1 MANTNKKDHSMDELE
16 MQYNEITVLYDLANE
31 LIETVLDRSVVS
43 ADAQMAVVEPLATE
57 VLEATDI
64 LTEEY
69 IMIAKGLRQGAH
81 GVSKSRM
88 ESAIRRIYGAIGSYR
103 STVSNHAAV
112 LTKDLKNVADAVVNK
127 IQRHVEKVISI
138 LIEFVQLSLASLMG
152 KAELEL
158 LRTREVQVAMMMHQM
173 SQQQYSS

>member
-1 MANTNKKDHSMDELE
+1 MANVQKKDYSMEELE
-16 MQYNEITVLYDLANE
+16 ARYKEITGLYDLANE
-31 LIETVLDRSVVS
+31 LIETVLDKSVVS
-43 ADAQMAVVEPLATE
+43 ADAQMAVVEPLASE

-69 IMIAKGLRQGAH
+69 IMLAKGLRQKASH

-88 ESAIRRIYGAIGSYR
+88 EGAIRRIYGAIGSYR
-103 STVSNHAAV
+103 NTIGTNSVL

-138 LIEFVQLSLASLMG
+138 LIDFVQLSLANLMG
-152 KAELEL
+152 KAELEV
-158 LRTREVQVAMMMHQM
+158 LRLREARVALMMHQA
-173 SQQQYSS
+173 SQQQT